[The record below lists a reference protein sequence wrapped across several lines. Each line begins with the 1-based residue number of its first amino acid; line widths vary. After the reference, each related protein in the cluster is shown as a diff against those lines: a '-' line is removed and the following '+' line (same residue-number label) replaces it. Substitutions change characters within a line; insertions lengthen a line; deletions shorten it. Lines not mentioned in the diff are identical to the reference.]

1 MSVPIWFGNFVSDWL
16 QIMLLVV
23 ASTALSTVFRLRAP
37 RVLLAYWQ
45 SLLVACLLLPLL
57 QPWKH
62 LTAGSSA
69 GAAMTTITFESVPA
83 AAAGFHPSLYR
94 VFFAVLVAG
103 MLIRLTWLAVG
114 VSKLRAICRTARP
127 LDPLPPCVGELKS
140 RIGVSAVLYM
150 APRLDGPATFGIRPA
165 SILLPER
172 FPTLPEPC
180 QRAIAGHELLHV
192 ARHDWILNLGEE
204 LILTLFWFH
213 PAVAWVVNRIRLS
226 REQTVDAE
234 VVRLFSARKPYMNAL
249 LEVATGGLVSTPWA
263 APTFLKE
270 RQLVNRIELLVKE
283 GTMSKL
289 RLSLSLCT
297 MISMLILAGG
307 VGVWAFPLRAPWRVI
322 APAAEPA
329 GEEAASVAASTLTVV
344 KKVRP
349 VYPAEAKKTGVEGVV
364 TLRATIERDG
374 SVSNLEVVS
383 GPPLLVKAALDA
395 VRQWRYKPGEKVV
408 ITDVNI
414 TFSLLDKAA
423 AAPQASANR
432 GEHTVTDAHPA
443 EGVTRPQAI
452 FKPDP
457 PYTKEAK
464 DAKIQGVVVLR
475 ISVDANGNVT
485 DAEVEKGLDKGLDE
499 SAVNTLKTWKFKPA
513 TKNDKPISS
522 KVTIEVD
529 FKLY

>member
-1 MSVPIWFGNFVSDWL
+1 MSAPLWFANFLSYCL
-16 QIMLLVV
+16 QVILLVL
-23 ASTALSTVFRLRAP
+23 AGTALPALFRMRAP

-45 SLLVACLLLPLL
+45 GLLVVCLLLPLL

-62 LTAGSSA
+62 LTAGSTA
-69 GAAMTTITFESVPA
+69 GAGITTISFESVPA

-94 VFFAVLVAG
+94 IFFAVLVAG
-103 MLIRLTWLAVG
+103 MLIRLAWLAVG
-114 VSKLRAICRTARP
+114 LGRLRAICRAARP

-140 RIGVSAVLYM
+140 RIDVSAVLYL

-172 FPTLPEPC
+172 FPTLGEPF

-192 ARHDWILNLGEE
+192 ARHDWMYNLGEE

-213 PAVAWVVNRIRLS
+213 PGVAWVVNRIRLS
-226 REQTVDAE
+226 REQAVDAE
-234 VVRLFSARKPYMNAL
+234 VVRLFSARKPYMSAL
-249 LEVATGGLVSTPWA
+249 LEVATGGLVPAPWT

-270 RQLVNRIELLVKE
+270 RQLANRIELLVKE
-283 GTMSKL
+283 VTMSKL

-307 VGVWAFPLRAPWRVI
+307 AGVWAFPLRAPWRVT

-329 GEEAASVAASTLTVV
+329 GEEAAPVAASTLKVV

-349 VYPAEAKKTGVEGVV
+349 VYPAEAKKAGVEGVV
-364 TLRATIERDG
+364 TLRATIEKDG

-383 GPPLLVKAALDA
+383 GPPQLVKAALDA
-395 VRQWRYKPGEKVV
+395 VRQWRYEPSEKAI
-408 ITDVNI
+408 ITDVKIN
-414 TFSLLDKAA
+414 FSLLDKAA

-432 GEHTVTDAHPA
+432 GEAAMTDTHPA
-443 EGVTRPQAI
+443 EGVTRPQVI
-452 FKPDP
+452 SKTDP

-464 DAKIQGVVVLR
+464 DAKVQGTVILR
-475 ISVDANGNVT
+475 ITVDANGNVT

-499 SAVNTLKTWKFKPA
+499 NAVNTLKTWKFKPA
-513 TKNDKPISS
+513 TKNGKPVSS
-522 KVTIEVD
+522 KLSVEVS
-529 FKLY
+529 FKFF